1 MRRSSAEPTSA
12 KAGAPASD
20 LRKDAEE
27 IAERGRAGGVAE
39 QRPDS
44 ENLLERPEQRAVR
57 IADRVGIS
65 AALRSGGKHDQADG
79 AIAAFAL
86 VPDDAEGSAA
96 RLCGRAQDHRDPLR
110 EPPVPAVAV

>member
-20 LRKDAEE
+20 LREDGEE

-44 ENLLERPEQRAVR
+44 EDLLKRPEQRAVCV
-57 IADRVGIS
+57 ADRVGVTGS
-65 AALRSGGKHDQADG
+65 LRSGGKHEQADG
-79 AIAAFAL
+79 VIAAFAL
-86 VPDDAEGSAA
+86 VPDDEDRSAVRVRG
-96 RLCGRAQDHRDPLR
+96 RLQDRRDPLR
-110 EPPVPAVAV
+110 